1 MEVRRRRPSGGR
13 SHHHDSSLPRMNV
26 VVAND
31 ISELNR
37 LQQSV
42 SQFCREHGLSSEI
55 EGDLS
60 LALEEILVNVIR
72 YGHPEGGKHE
82 IVVWLSLEQDYVIA
96 TVEDDGVPFNPLE
109 APEPDLYSPIEKRQV
124 GGLGIHLIRNV
135 TDGLEYRRDGDR
147 NCVVMRK
154 HVSRSE

>member
-1 MEVRRRRPSGGR
+1 
-13 SHHHDSSLPRMNV
+13 MNV

-31 ISELNR
+31 ISEVDR
-37 LQQSV
+37 LHHSV
-42 SQFCREHGLSSEI
+42 SQFCREHGLSSQI

-82 IVVWLSLEQDYVIA
+82 IVVWLSLEQDCVIA

-109 APEPDLYSPIEKRQV
+109 APEPDLCSPIEKRQV
-124 GGLGIHLIRNV
+124 GGLGIHLVRSI
-135 TDGLEYRRDGDR
+135 TDGLEYRRNEGR
-147 NCVVMRK
+147 NRLVIRK
-154 HVSRSE
+154 HLSRSG

>member
-1 MEVRRRRPSGGR
+1 
-13 SHHHDSSLPRMNV
+13 MNV

-31 ISELNR
+31 ISEVNR
-37 LQQSV
+37 LHGSV
-42 SQFCREHGLSSEI
+42 CQFCQEHGLSSEI

-82 IVVWLSLEQDYVIA
+82 IVVWLSLEQDCVIA
-96 TVEDDGVPFNPLE
+96 TVEDDGLPFNPLE
-109 APEPDLYSPIEKRQV
+109 APEPDLYSPIETRQV

-147 NCVVMRK
+147 NRMVMRK